1 MSTIVDTNEG
11 VMTIRFDRQEKKN
24 AMTAAMYAAAAEA
37 IERAATDDDVR
48 TLLFLGREDFSA
60 GNDIAD
66 FLAAGAMQAAIED
79 LPVVR
84 FLRALV
90 ACEKPVIAGVNGVAV
105 GIGTTL
111 LLHCDGVVAGASAR
125 FALPFVPLGLVPE
138 AGSSML
144 LPQVVGR
151 NRASWLLLSGER
163 FGAEEARAMGLIAEV
178 VSDGEV
184 EARARAMAAQLAAL
198 PPNAMRTTKRL
209 IRGVDADALAAAMDA
224 EFAAFAEAMRSE
236 EARTAFMRFL
246 SRR

>member
-1 MSTIVDTNEG
+1 MSTIIDSAEG

-24 AMTAAMYAAAAEA
+24 AMTAAMYAAAADA
-37 IERAATDDDVR
+37 LERAAEDSEVR
-48 TLLFLGREDFSA
+48 ALLFLGREDFSA

-66 FLAAGAMQAAIED
+66 FLAAGAMQAKIED

-84 FLRALV
+84 FLQRLV
-90 ACEKPVIAGVNGVAV
+90 ACEKPVVAGVNGVAI

-144 LPQVVGR
+144 LPLVVGR

-163 FGAEEARAMGLIAEV
+163 FSAEEARAMGLLAEV
-178 VSDGEV
+178 VPDAEV
-184 EARARAMAAQLAAL
+184 ESRARAMAAQLAAL
-198 PPNAMRTTKRL
+198 PPNAIRTTKRL
-209 IRGVDADALAAAMDA
+209 IRGADSSALAAAMGA
-224 EFAAFAEAMRSE
+224 EFAAFGEAMRSE
-236 EARTAFMRFL
+236 EARAAFMRFL
-246 SRR
+246 TKG

>member
-1 MSTIVDTNEG
+1 MSTIVETKDG

-24 AMTAAMYAAAAEA
+24 AMTAAMYAAAADA
-37 IERAATDDDVR
+37 VDRAADDEVR
-48 TLLFLGREDFSA
+48 ALLFLGREDFSA

-84 FLRALV
+84 FLRRLV

-144 LPQVVGR
+144 LPLTIGR

-163 FGAEEARAMGLIAEV
+163 FGADEARAMGLLSEIV
-178 VSDGEV
+178 PDGEL
-184 EARARAMAAQLAAL
+184 EERARAMAAQLAAL
-198 PPNAMRTTKRL
+198 PPNAMRATKRL
-209 IRGVDADALAAAMDA
+209 IRGVDAGALAAAMDA
-224 EFAAFAEAMRSE
+224 EFAAFGEAMRSE
-236 EARTAFMRFL
+236 EARSAFMRFL

>member
-1 MSTIVDTNEG
+1 MSTIVDVTDG

-24 AMTAAMYAAAAEA
+24 AMTAAMYAAAADA
-37 IERAATDDDVR
+37 IERAAEEDDVR
-48 TLLFLGREDFSA
+48 VLLFLGREDFSA

-66 FLAAGAMQAAIED
+66 FLAAGAMQTAIED

-84 FLRALV
+84 FLRRLV

-144 LPQVVGR
+144 LSRTVGR

-163 FGAEEARAMGLIAEV
+163 FGAEEARAMGLLAEV
-178 VSDGEV
+178 VPDVDV

-198 PPNAMRTTKRL
+198 PPMAMRTTKRL
-209 IRGVDADALAAAMDA
+209 MRGVDAKALADAMEA
-224 EFAAFAEAMRSE
+224 EFAAFGEAMRSD
-236 EARTAFMRFL
+236 EARAAFMRFL

>member
-1 MSTIVDTNEG
+1 MSTIVDTSEG

-37 IERAATDDDVR
+37 IERAAADDDIR
-48 TLLFLGREDFSA
+48 ALLFLGREDFSA

-66 FLAAGAMQAAIED
+66 FLAAGAMHAAIED

-144 LPQVVGR
+144 LPMTVGR

-178 VSDGEV
+178 VSDSDV

-209 IRGVDADALAAAMDA
+209 IRSVDASALAAAMSA

-236 EARTAFMRFL
+236 EARAAFMRFL
-246 SRR
+246 ARK

>member
-1 MSTIVDTNEG
+1 MSTIVETKDG

-24 AMTAAMYAAAAEA
+24 AMTAAMYAAAADA
-37 IERAATDDDVR
+37 VDRAADDEEVR
-48 TLLFLGREDFSA
+48 ALLFLGREDFSA

-84 FLRALV
+84 FLRRLV

-144 LPQVVGR
+144 LPLTIGR

-163 FGAEEARAMGLIAEV
+163 FGADEAHAMGLLSEV
-178 VSDGEV
+178 VPDSEL
-184 EARARAMAAQLAAL
+184 EERARAMAARLAAL

-209 IRGVDADALAAAMDA
+209 IRGVDAGALATAMEA
-224 EFAAFAEAMRSE
+224 EFAAFGEAMRSE
-236 EARTAFMRFL
+236 EARSAFMRFL

>member
-1 MSTIVDTNEG
+1 MSTIVETKDG

-24 AMTAAMYAAAAEA
+24 AMTAAMYAAAADA
-37 IERAATDDDVR
+37 VDRAADDETVR
-48 TLLFLGREDFSA
+48 ALLFLGREDFSA

-84 FLRALV
+84 FLRRLV

-144 LPQVVGR
+144 LPLTIGR

-163 FGAEEARAMGLIAEV
+163 FGADEARAMGLLSEIV
-178 VSDGEV
+178 PDGEL
-184 EARARAMAAQLAAL
+184 EERARAMAAQLAAL

-209 IRGVDADALAAAMDA
+209 IRSVDAAALAAAMEA
-224 EFAAFAEAMRSE
+224 EFAAFGEAMRSE

-246 SRR
+246 SKR

>member
-1 MSTIVDTNEG
+1 MSTSVETKDG

-24 AMTAAMYAAAAEA
+24 AMTAAMYAAAADA
-37 IERAATDDDVR
+37 VDRAAGDDEVR
-48 TLLFLGREDFSA
+48 ALLFLGREDFSA

-84 FLRALV
+84 FLRRLV

-144 LPQVVGR
+144 LPLTIGR

-163 FGAEEARAMGLIAEV
+163 FGADEAHAMGLLSEV
-178 VSDGEV
+178 VPDGEL
-184 EARARAMAAQLAAL
+184 EGRARAMAAHLAAL

-209 IRGVDADALAAAMDA
+209 IRGVDAGALAAAMEA
-224 EFAAFAEAMRSE
+224 EFAAFGEAMRSE
-236 EARTAFMRFL
+236 EARSAFMRFL
-246 SRR
+246 SRK

>member
-1 MSTIVDTNEG
+1 MSAIVETTDG

-37 IERAATDDDVR
+37 LERAAEDAEVR
-48 TLLFLGREDFSA
+48 ALLFLGRQDFSA

-66 FLAAGAMQAAIED
+66 FLAAGAMQAKIED

-84 FLRALV
+84 FLQRLV
-90 ACEKPVIAGVNGVAV
+90 ACEKPVLAGVNGVAI

-111 LLHCDGVVAGASAR
+111 LLHCDGVVAGGSAR

-138 AGSSML
+138 AGSSLL
-144 LPQVVGR
+144 LPRVVGR

-163 FGAEEARAMGLIAEV
+163 FSAEEARAMGLIAEIV
-178 VSDGEV
+178 PDDAV

-209 IRGVDADALAAAMDA
+209 IRGADAAALAAAMSA

-236 EARTAFMRFL
+236 EARAAFMRFL
-246 SRR
+246 ARG